1 MRAPPS
7 RPTVPL
13 ALLLLALAACA
24 GAPEGDAAGAARD
37 ATASAAPASAPAEPA
52 ASAGWTGPYAL
63 RGTLESGTSV
73 TGQLALEPLVAG
85 AAEFDATRQRVR
97 QNYPSYEGPYY
108 RARMTLAGG
117 ERPLEGTF
125 TCAHG
130 PATPAPLVCHP
141 TAPLP
146 GLENATLVMQP
157 SGRAVLTGS
166 HGEGVSVEYGR
177 LSWSAPTG

>member
-1 MRAPPS
+1 MRAPPP
-7 RPTVPL
+7 RPAAPL
-13 ALLLLALAACA
+13 ALLLLALAACG
-24 GAPEGDAAGAARD
+24 GAPEGDGAVAAD
-37 ATASAAPASAPAEPA
+37 APSSAAPAPATPA
-52 ASAGWTGPYAL
+52 TPAGWTGPYAL

-97 QNYPSYEGPYY
+97 QNYPSYEGPFY

-141 TAPLP
+141 TTPLP

-177 LSWSAPTG
+177 LSWSAPAG